1 MIKLVSAKSLIL
13 IKPGLELILLR
24 HASELLLLSS
34 ISWHCCAELLMLLLL
49 WHTTTLIIV
58 GIGHLILNTLCHCIV
73 DLLLLRLHLAHKYRI
88 RHEFRFFRSCLL
100 LRSWLLLLRGIII
113 PEWVEWCTLIIS
125 ACRCTSKIKSF
136 SYVLISILSILG
148 SCCSKGSVV
157 STSSEKI

>member
-1 MIKLVSAKSLIL
+1 MIL

-24 HASELLLLSS
+24 HASELLLLLSS

-49 WHTTTLIIV
+49 RHATTLIIV

-88 RHEFRFFRSCLL
+88 RYEFRFLRSCLL
-100 LRSWLLLLRGIII
+100 LSSWLLLLRGFIRK
-113 PEWVEWCTLIIS
+113 WVEWCTLIIA
-125 ACRCTSKIKSF
+125 ACRCPSKIKSF

-148 SCCSKGSVV
+148 CCCSKGSVV
-157 STSSEKI
+157 STSPEKI